1 MRSPRAPI
9 LPYSGAQCTSNPATC
24 VLHREIGTGNILPMT
39 DSQATPT
46 ASHTDQAS
54 SDARYQLSVLLYSD
68 DIATRDAV
76 RVAVGSRPARD
87 VQVSTW
93 LECATAAAVI
103 EAVET
108 GEFDVLVL
116 DGEAGKTGGL
126 GLCRQL
132 KNEIFN
138 CPPVLVLTGRPQ
150 DGWLAAWSQA
160 DLAVPHPLDP
170 FAVAG
175 AVAELGRRLG
185 ASARTSA

>member
-1 MRSPRAPI
+1 
-9 LPYSGAQCTSNPATC
+9 
-24 VLHREIGTGNILPMT
+24 MT
-39 DSQATPT
+39 DSQASLTAPQTDRVSPDTP
-46 ASHTDQAS
+46 
-54 SDARYQLSVLLYSD
+54 YQLSVLLYSD

-76 RVAVGSRPARD
+76 RVAVGRRPARD
-87 VQVSTW
+87 VEVSTW

-108 GEFDVLVL
+108 GEYDLLVL
-116 DGEAGKTGGL
+116 DGEAGQTGGL

-132 KNEIFN
+132 KNEIFS

-170 FAVAG
+170 IAVAG
-175 AVAELGRRLG
+175 AVAELGRRVRASTSSG
-185 ASARTSA
+185 A

>member
-1 MRSPRAPI
+1 
-9 LPYSGAQCTSNPATC
+9 
-24 VLHREIGTGNILPMT
+24 MT
-39 DSQATPT
+39 DSQARQT
-46 ASHTDQAS
+46 ASQTDQTSPGAP
-54 SDARYQLSVLLYSD
+54 YQLSVLLYSD

-76 RVAVGSRPARD
+76 RVAVGRRPARD
-87 VQVSTW
+87 VEISMW

-103 EAVET
+103 EAVDT
-108 GEFDVLVL
+108 GKFDLLVL
-116 DGEAGKTGGL
+116 DGEAGQTGGL

-132 KNEIFN
+132 KNEIFR

-175 AVAELGRRLG
+175 AVAQLGRKV
-185 ASARTSA
+185 AAAANMNS

>member
-1 MRSPRAPI
+1 M
-9 LPYSGAQCTSNPATC
+9 PYSGSHCTSNAATG
-24 VLHREIGTGNILPMT
+24 VELHKIGTGNIFPMT
-39 DSQATPT
+39 DSQVAPT
-46 ASHTDQAS
+46 ASSTHQDRSGAPH
-54 SDARYQLSVLLYSD
+54 QLSVLLYSD

-76 RVAVGSRPARD
+76 RVAVGRRPARD
-87 VQVSTW
+87 VEVITW

-116 DGEAGKTGGL
+116 DGEAAQTGGL

-170 FAVAG
+170 FALAG
-175 AVAELGRRLG
+175 AVAELGRKLG
-185 ASARTSA
+185 ASTSTSA